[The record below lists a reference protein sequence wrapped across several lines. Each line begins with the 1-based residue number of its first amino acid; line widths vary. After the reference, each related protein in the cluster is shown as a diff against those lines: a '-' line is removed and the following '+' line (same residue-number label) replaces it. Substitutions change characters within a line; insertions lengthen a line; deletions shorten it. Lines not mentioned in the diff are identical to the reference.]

1 MALGLRSVD
10 GGASR
15 CRAVRR
21 PIALPIKGAV
31 TLSARGDV
39 VEAVLDDDGRPRV
52 ATWPSGPFPASPPS
66 PSPERSTEGVA
77 AGLTVACAV
86 AGDRT
91 YCPDRAGAV
100 HQWGVRD
107 GTERV
112 VASSRSGARIA
123 AGVVGGSHPV
133 LAYLAS
139 RQTSEGW
146 VSEAWIEVDDAPPVR
161 LSEDGSGAPP
171 VRLSED
177 GSGATSV
184 ALASRGQGVVAL
196 MVDSRAALTAMHTRP
211 VTFDGSLRLGEDVV
225 VFVGGP
231 GDRRTAA
238 ALALP
243 TSGAGWA
250 LLPISK
256 DIGNFGLAVVRV
268 EEPARVDEPMS
279 WSMYPNGIDPAPIA
293 AVHDRGRG
301 WVACVRPESARP
313 GAGRVLE
320 LGEVPEDGGFEALEL
335 VPTNAAP
342 SDVALVADGHGG
354 LWLAWV
360 DAAGSWVERLAC
372 R

>member
-1 MALGLRSVD
+1 VASKPAVDPAAPGLRSVD

-15 CRAVRR
+15 CRLLRG
-21 PIALPIKGAV
+21 PIGLPIKGAV
-31 TLSARGDV
+31 TLAARGDV
-39 VEAVLDDDGRPRV
+39 VEAVLDDDGRPRIT
-52 ATWPSGPFPASPPS
+52 TWPSPPFSASSPS
-66 PSPERSTEGVA
+66 PSPEPSTEGVA
-77 AGLTVACAV
+77 AGLTVGCAV

-100 HQWGVRD
+100 HQWSAHD
-107 GTERV
+107 GKERV

-146 VSEAWIEVDDAPPVR
+146 VSEAWIEVDDTPPVR
-161 LSEDGSGAPP
+161 
-171 VRLSED
+171 VSED

-184 ALASRGQGVVAL
+184 VLAPRGDAVVAL
-196 MVDSRAALTAMHTRP
+196 MIDSRAALTAMHSRP
-211 VTFDGSLRLGEDVV
+211 VSFDGALRLGEDVV

-243 TSGAGWA
+243 ASGAGWA

-256 DIGNFGLAVVRV
+256 DIGSFGLAVVGV
-268 EEPARVDEPMS
+268 EDPPRVDEPMT
-279 WSMYPNGIDPAPIA
+279 WSMYPNGVDPAPVA
-293 AVHDRGRG
+293 AAHDRGRA
-301 WVACVRPESARP
+301 WVARVRPASAQP
-313 GAGRVLE
+313 AAARVLE
-320 LGEVPEDGGFEALEL
+320 LGEVREGGVFEPLEL
-335 VPTNAAP
+335 VATNASP
-342 SDVALVADGHGG
+342 NDVALVADGHGG

-360 DAAGSWVERLAC
+360 DAAGSWVERLTC